1 MASAMCLCQKNSSI
15 LEHEEVAWGRG
26 GSQAGPL
33 AVLRLLG
40 PRGSLP
46 NILTLPFPSA
56 SLHASSSGVRPS
68 SPPPASQSEMQSSL
82 ARGTETWDKTGRWVI
97 PRLTQ
102 VSTHPRDPFASPTSR
117 RCCLPPT
124 APPSFSSHILP
135 SSPLS
140 LPFFLHLRSFPNFK
154 EAKSIHKF

>member
-26 GSQAGPL
+26 GSQAGLL

-56 SLHASSSGVRPS
+56 SLRASSSGVRPS
-68 SPPPASQSEMQSSL
+68 RPPPASQSEMQNSL

-97 PRLTQ
+97 PRLT
-102 VSTHPRDPFASPTSR
+102 
-117 RCCLPPT
+117 
-124 APPSFSSHILP
+124 
-135 SSPLS
+135 
-140 LPFFLHLRSFPNFK
+140 
-154 EAKSIHKF
+154 